1 MQQIFPNSSSLCD
14 YVIILRHHNAAG
26 TVREMCNE
34 HCSLNSAINMI
45 WPASWN
51 CMVGVDR
58 PNLFAFPCD
67 SNSYLKY
74 VIVQSVMWWTMQC
87 NMIWTPIWAIWN
99 WTGDNLVDNPTH
111 LYFNYL
117 FYFSVLYYY
126 CSYLSVIISNWAW
139 VFGQVFAICL
149 MQRSMKQRSK
159 KQKTIKQR
167 STKQTS
173 SKQKSKKKK
182 KYKTDKYK

>member
-1 MQQIFPNSSSLCD
+1 MTTSSY
-14 YVIILRHHNAAG
+14 YVIIMQLAPSERCA
-26 TVREMCNE
+26 M
-34 HCSLNSAINMI
+34 NSAINMI

-51 CMVGVDR
+51 WMVGVDR

-74 VIVQSVMWWTMQC
+74 VIMLSVMRWTMQC

-111 LYFNYL
+111 SHSNYL

-126 CSYLSVIISNWAW
+126 FSYLSVIISNWAR
-139 VFGQVFAICL
+139 VFGQVFAICS

-159 KQKTIKQR
+159 KQKTIKQ
-167 STKQTS
+167 S
-173 SKQKSKKKK
+173 SKKKG
-182 KYKTDKYK
+182 KYKPDKYNQRSYVLL